1 MRRTPI
7 KRRSSKESARIR
19 RYERARHIV
28 AERSNGYCE
37 AGTPN
42 CRGPLDQVHHRKGRD
57 GDLVDDVDLLLGVC
71 WACHEYIHRN
81 PAVSY
86 ARGWM
91 LRRNGAGDE

>member
-7 KRRSSKESARIR
+7 RRRSKKETERLR
-19 RYERARHIV
+19 RYQTARYIV

-37 AGTPN
+37 ANTPN

-71 WACHEYIHRN
+71 WSCHNYIHNN
-81 PAVSY
+81 PLHSY
-86 ARGWM
+86 ERGWM
-91 LRRNGAGDE
+91 IRRNGETND